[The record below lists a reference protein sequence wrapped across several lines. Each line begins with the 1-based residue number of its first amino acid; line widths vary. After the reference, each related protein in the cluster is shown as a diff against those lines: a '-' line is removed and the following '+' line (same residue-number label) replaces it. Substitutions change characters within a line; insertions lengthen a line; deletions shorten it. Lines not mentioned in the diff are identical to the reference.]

1 MAHMFDRYVVEQKPK
16 HETLPADSFRFS
28 AYRLPIGSEFVLGK
42 RRWRFVERQDH
53 HPDFMTF
60 RETSE
65 GAHTPDRVFNPSEID
80 SLYDL
85 GVTFMVPMR
94 KETG

>member
-1 MAHMFDRYVVEQKPK
+1 MFDRYVVPPNPKP
-16 HETLPADSFRFS
+16 ETTPAESFKFS
-28 AYRLPIGSEFVLGK
+28 AYRLPLGSEFVLGK
-42 RRWRFVERQDH
+42 RRWRLVMRQGR

-60 RETSE
+60 QETSE

-85 GVTFMVPMR
+85 GVVFLVPMR
-94 KETG
+94 KEEGC